1 MTTEISIQKSVQN
14 SERVSFNNYII
25 IWVSDANVLSVG
37 LSCLRSRINRFIIS
51 IEEFGRTQ
59 SVLSGSINPVPR
71 QSCTDT

>member
-25 IWVSDANVLSVG
+25 ICVIDANVLSVG

-51 IEEFGRTQ
+51 IEFGRTQ
-59 SVLSGSINPVPR
+59 SLLSGSINPVPR